1 MVLNRALKKYYRK
14 PVTPMM
20 INSLYYW
27 GKNVYKENMTSQST
41 FLKEE
46 LSIRMAHRVFD
57 LLRLP
62 FGLPILPEVKGVID
76 LYCKSFDRIQS
87 FGTINKDHDVKLFTN
102 LLEDIKENHKNLENT
117 ISLGLKK
124 IHGPLIDYSILNPT
138 LDRFFLSRI
147 SIRTLIAHQVSTCKN
162 SQPIIKMCNL
172 KEIIND
178 AKEILDINTNRVYD
192 TEIPLE
198 IEGQNIEFLYIPG
211 HLHYILLEIL
221 KNSSVAH
228 IENRV
233 KDPVRLTI
241 SEGSS
246 DVILRISDKGGG
258 FCLQDIEKVLT
269 YSYTTTKTT
278 DPYNSLSGFGFGLPL
293 SRAYAQY
300 FGGKLQ
306 INPIE
311 GVGTDIFVYLNKLGD
326 ENERMEF

>member
-87 FGTINKDHDVKLFTN
+87 FGTINKDYDVKLF
-102 LLEDIKENHKNLENT
+102 
-117 ISLGLKK
+117 
-124 IHGPLIDYSILNPT
+124 NPA

-172 KEIIND
+172 KEIVSD
-178 AKEILDINTNRVYD
+178 VKEILDINTNRVYD
-192 TEIPLE
+192 VEIPLE
-198 IEGQNIEFLYIPG
+198 IEGRNIDFLYIPG

-228 IENRV
+228 IENGV

>member
-1 MVLNRALKKYYRK
+1 MVLTKTMKTYYRK
-14 PVTPMM
+14 QITPMM

-27 GKNVYKENMTSQST
+27 GKNVYKENMISQST
-41 FLKEE
+41 FLREE

-57 LLRLP
+57 LLQLP
-62 FGLPILPEVKGVID
+62 FGLPIVPEVKGVID

-87 FGTINKDHDVKLFTN
+87 FGNINKEHDVNLFTN
-102 LLEDIKENHKNLENT
+102 LLEDIKENHKDLENT

-124 IHGPLIDYSILNPT
+124 IHEPLIDYSILNPA

-147 SIRTLIAHQVSTCKN
+147 SIRTLIAHQISTCKN
-162 SQPIIKMCNL
+162 AQPIIKTCNL
-172 KEIIND
+172 KEIIGD
-178 AKEILDINTNRVYD
+178 AKEILDINTNRVHD
-192 TEIPLE
+192 TEIPVE
-198 IEGQNIEFLYIPG
+198 VEGQNVEFLYIPG

-228 IENRV
+228 IKNGV
-233 KDPVRLTI
+233 KEPVKITI
-241 SEGSS
+241 GDGSS

-258 FCLQDIEKVLT
+258 FSLKNIPNVLT
-269 YSYTTTKTT
+269 YSYTTTETI

-293 SRAYAQY
+293 SRAYTQY
-300 FGGKLQ
+300 FGGRLQ

-311 GVGTDIFVYLNKLGD
+311 GIGTDIFVYLNKLGD